1 MTQKFLMVVS
11 DELLKAVS
19 NYYESGE
26 YIKPFRSKDLA
37 DCVVQHSAAVGI
49 SAMGAGVLPG
59 AGSVIAV
66 GIAVAAIWRMYIKIC
81 QIIGVPFGKNKLKA
95 FASAALTN
103 IATQLAAI
111 YAVQIATSLIP
122 GVGVITGGMINF
134 ASTYFAGLIFLVVL
148 TRLFKAKRQDGVEE
162 MSDAE
167 VVASIKAAFASIDKK
182 AVFKEAKDLFTSMQK
197 DGTLNEVGKDVDI
210 SDDDE

>member
-1 MTQKFLMVVS
+1 MTQKMLLRVS

-26 YIKPFRSKDLA
+26 YVKPFRSKDLA
-37 DCVVQHSAAVGI
+37 DCVVQHSAAVGVA
-49 SAMGAGVLPG
+49 AMGAGVLPG
-59 AGSVIAV
+59 AGSVVAV
-66 GIAVAAIWRMYIKIC
+66 GVAAAAIWRLYVKIC

-103 IATQLAAI
+103 IATQLAAV
-111 YAVQIATSLIP
+111 YAAQIATSLIP
-122 GVGVITGGMINF
+122 GVGVITAGVINF
-134 ASTYFAGLIFLVVL
+134 ASTYFAGLIFLMVL
-148 TRLFKAKRQDGVEE
+148 TRLFKAKRQDVDE

-167 VVASIKAAFASIDKK
+167 ITASIKDAFASIDKK
-182 AVFKEAKDLFTSMQK
+182 AIFKEAKDLFTSMRK
-197 DGTLNEVGKDVDI
+197 DGSLNEVGKDVDI